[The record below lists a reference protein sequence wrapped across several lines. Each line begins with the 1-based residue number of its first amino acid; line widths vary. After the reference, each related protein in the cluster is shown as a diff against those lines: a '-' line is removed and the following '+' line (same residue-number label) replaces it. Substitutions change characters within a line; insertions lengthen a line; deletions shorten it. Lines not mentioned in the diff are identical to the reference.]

1 MVRPGASQLIMALL
15 LSTFA
20 VCVDS
25 RSEDMSSPVRALDT
39 TLTSSVCSSELE
51 VLKVQLRQAQEKAE
65 RVQKQVRGTCG
76 RGAHHEG

>member
-1 MVRPGASQLIMALL
+1 
-15 LSTFA
+15 
-20 VCVDS
+20 
-25 RSEDMSSPVRALDT
+25 MSSPVRAQDT
-39 TLTSSVCSSELE
+39 TLTSPVCSSELE